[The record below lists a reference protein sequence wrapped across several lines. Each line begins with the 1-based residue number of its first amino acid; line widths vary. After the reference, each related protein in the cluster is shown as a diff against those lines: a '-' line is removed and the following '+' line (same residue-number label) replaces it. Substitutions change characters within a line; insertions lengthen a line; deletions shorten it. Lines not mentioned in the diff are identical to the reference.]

1 MSTTKATWE
10 QVDGFRASFPS
21 FQLEDE
27 LFVGEGRNVVYTYA
41 RQNRKPRT

>member
-1 MSTTKATWE
+1 MACRFIFLGLVSLELLT
-10 QVDGFRASFPS
+10 